1 MRAPSDRQGL
11 RALSVDG
18 RRVAWPVAAGLALVV
33 LLAGCSGEIGG
44 DRADARKGGSVLVGM
59 ARAPD
64 SLDPARASNAEALQA
79 LLTAYTP
86 PMIYRRAAGA
96 AGTQVVPGLADAAP
110 SPSSDSTTFRFRFRD
125 GLRYGDGRALRASDL
140 PRALRR
146 ARALNPAAR
155 RALAGVDSV
164 RADDRTRVVRI
175 RLKAPDPG
183 FPRVLASLWAA
194 PVPAG
199 TPTRDLS
206 AAPPP
211 GIGPYRLVR
220 RPRDR
225 AYVLVRRRGFHMA
238 GVPAG
243 NVDSIAGVVVRDAAR
258 RTSLTLKGK
267 LDVSQVEP
275 PEPRLPAI
283 RSDEKRRYR
292 EFPTLSE
299 RYVRFDTARR
309 PFVDQDLRQAVSFS
323 LDLQTLT
330 RLDDGFLEPSCNV
343 LPSQVAG
350 YVRLNPCPYGDREG
364 DADLVRGEQL
374 VRRSRHHGASVLV
387 AAGRGPRSGRLAR
400 YGVDTLRKIGMH
412 ARLARTPA
420 QRRRAQM
427 TFSSTDPVDPVPG
440 AYLDAVDD
448 AGVRSDAGV
457 LERAGTAGQT
467 ASRWAALDERTVREA
482 VVAPYGVGTIGVLAS
497 ERLDVQNCLR
507 FLPVYGTDL
516 SSLCVQ

>member
-1 MRAPSDRQGL
+1 VRL
-11 RALSVDG
+11 RG
-18 RRVAWPVAAGLALVV
+18 RPLL
-33 LLAGCSGEIGG
+33 LLAALLLLTATGCSGEIGG
-44 DRADARKGGSVLVGM
+44 DRDDARKGGSVLVGL
-59 ARAPD
+59 AAAPN

-79 LLTAYTP
+79 LLPVYTP
-86 PMIYRRAAGA
+86 PMTYRRAQGT
-96 AGTQVVPGLADAAP
+96 AGTQVVPALADAAP
-110 SPSSDSTTFRFRFRD
+110 AASVGFTTFRFRFRD

-155 RALAGVDSV
+155 RALAGVQDV
-164 RADDRTRVVRI
+164 ETDDRTRVVRI
-175 RLKAPDPG
+175 LLRAPDPS
-183 FPRVLASLWAA
+183 FPRVLAALWAA

-206 AAPPP
+206 GAPPP
-211 GIGPYRLVR
+211 GIGPYRLLGR
-220 RPRDR
+220 RPGR
-225 AYVLVRRRGFHMA
+225 AYVLARRRDFHLA

-243 NVDSIAGVVVRDAAR
+243 NVDSIGGVVVPDVAR
-258 RTSLTLKGK
+258 RTSLTLKGE

-275 PEPRLPAI
+275 PEQRLPGI
-283 RSDEKRRYR
+283 RSEEKRRYR

-299 RYVRFDTARR
+299 RYVRFDTERR
-309 PFVDQDLRQAVSFS
+309 PFVDQDLRQAVSYS

-330 RLDDGFLEPSCNV
+330 RLEDGFLEPSCNV

-350 YVRLNPCPYGDREG
+350 FVALKPCPYGDREG

-374 VRRSRHHGASVLV
+374 VRRSGRHEGTVLV
-387 AAGRGPRSGRLAR
+387 AAQGGQRSARLAR
-400 YGVDTLRKIGMH
+400 YGVETLRKIGLH
-412 ARLARTPA
+412 ARVARTPA

-427 TFSSTDPVDPVPG
+427 TFARLQPPDPLPG

-457 LERAGTAGQT
+457 LERDGTVGQT